1 MASWLPRGH
10 GSGLQGV
17 PELGTEI
24 ELGNSGAG
32 GRLSGLPADPEPGP
46 AGPAGEDAPKL
57 PYLTEGF
64 APVELA
70 ASGEMATKPVSLA
83 GHFVD
88 PQGSSLPIALCPRR
102 LVS

>member
-1 MASWLPRGH
+1 MKIWSVTKRVALFLMVSALAVTFVACQAAAPT
-10 GSGLQGV
+10 
-17 PELGTEI
+17 PK
-24 ELGNSGAG
+24 
-32 GRLSGLPADPEPGP
+32 DPEPGP
-46 AGPAGEDAPKL
+46 TGPAGEDAPKL